1 MVGPIEDSPR
11 GGAAERLGLLRS
23 APAVPVRRIRPELFV
38 GGVLVAGALVA
49 FLIVRPDRTDP
60 STVALGSDV
69 VVESAE
75 SPADPALGEDEA
87 LVAVALEA
95 GDFPPGL
102 VPGDH
107 VMVTVRPDL
116 DADTDPRSIGRSS
129 KVAAIEPPVAGDV
142 RWIVVLRA
150 DRKLPEELVGSRRVS
165 LSIIAG
171 GAE

>member
-1 MVGPIEDSPR
+1 MVGPIEDSSR

-23 APAVPVRRIRPELFV
+23 APAAPSRRIRPELFV
-38 GGVLVAGALVA
+38 GGVLVTAALVA
-49 FLIVRPDRTDP
+49 YLVVRPDRSGIPAATPGAD
-60 STVALGSDV
+60 VAI
-69 VVESAE
+69 ESAE
-75 SPADPALGEDEA
+75 SPTEPALGEDEA

-102 VPGDH
+102 VPGDD

-116 DADTDPRSIGRSS
+116 DTDTDPRSIGRSS
-129 KVAAIEPPVAGDV
+129 KVVAIEPPVAGDV

-165 LSIIAG
+165 LSIVAG
-171 GAE
+171 GGE